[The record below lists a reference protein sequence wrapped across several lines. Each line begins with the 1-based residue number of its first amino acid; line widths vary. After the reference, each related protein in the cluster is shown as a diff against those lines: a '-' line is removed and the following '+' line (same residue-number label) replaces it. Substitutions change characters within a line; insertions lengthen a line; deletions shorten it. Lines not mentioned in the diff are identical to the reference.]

1 MVRCNSGDKFRIKSS
16 NKAEITATS
25 NTINTCTATNILDRL
40 HREFTE
46 KYAYAPSSGTVP
58 VGKTAIADNHRDH
71 PTFYLRNQPKLSS
84 FFSEASDGQEINRFN
99 SMLSAKEPKTEEDM
113 QFRTTVH
120 GIMNGTYDDKTLKI
134 DNFKTPPTPQ
144 SNLTS
149 PHSFKGIN
157 GLVNLNNVLE
167 TQIDTIINGMTG
179 KESDAQVTSDIAN
192 KYYQRKGIQTTLE
205 TIADRENEIYREK
218 FLNLILM
225 VVGIFIIGT
234 QLVQKYYSFGGGS
247 SGSGSDS
254 GGFFG
259 NLFTGFGLGASSG
272 IFSRFG
278 GLGLGRSGRSRITGL
293 FSNNPYSLS
302 TR

>member
-1 MVRCNSGDKFRIKSS
+1 MATCSSGSKFRIQSS
-16 NKAEITATS
+16 KEEITANS

-46 KYAYAPSSGTVP
+46 KYAPSSGTAP
-58 VGKTAIADNHRDH
+58 VGKTAISEAQRNN
-71 PTFYLRNQPKLSS
+71 PTFYLRKQPKLSS
-84 FFSEASDGQEINRFN
+84 FFGESIDGQEIDRFN
-99 SMLSAKEPKTEEDM
+99 NMLSVDPPKTEDDK
-113 QFRTTVH
+113 QYRTTIH
-120 GIMNGTYDDKTLKI
+120 GIMNGTYNENITI
-134 DNFKTPPTPQ
+134 DTFRTPPTPQ
-144 SNLTS
+144 SNLQN
-149 PHSFKGIN
+149 PDSFKGIY

-167 TQIDTIINGMTG
+167 TQIDSIIKGMTG
-179 KESDAQVTSDIAN
+179 SESTAQATSDIAN
-192 KYYQRKGIQTTLE
+192 KYAQRRGIQTTLE

-234 QLVQKYYSFGGGS
+234 QLVKKYYSFGGGS
-247 SGSGSDS
+247 TGSGSDS

-278 GLGLGRSGRSRITGL
+278 GLGLGRSGRSRITGI
-293 FSNNPYSLS
+293 FSNNPYALS

>member
-1 MVRCNSGDKFRIKSS
+1 MSQCYSGDKFRIQPRGGVE
-16 NKAEITATS
+16 EITANS

-46 KYAYAPSSGTVP
+46 KYAPSSGTVP
-58 VGKTAIADNHRDH
+58 VGKTAIADKHRDH

-84 FFSEASDGQEINRFN
+84 FFNEPSDGQEINRFN
-99 SMLSAKEPKTEEDM
+99 SMLSANEPKTEEDM
-113 QFRTTVH
+113 QFRTTVY
-120 GIMNGTYDDKTLKI
+120 GIMNGTYDDKKLTI
-134 DNFKTPPTPQ
+134 DNYKTPPTPQ
-144 SNLTS
+144 SDLAS
-149 PHSFKGIN
+149 PDSFKGIN

-167 TQIDTIINGMTG
+167 TQIDTIINGMIG
-179 KESDAQVTSDIAN
+179 NESDAQATSDIAN